1 MTEHKKHIIKKV
13 SDWFEEF
20 PPLTADDNY
29 MFYIRYASIRLK
41 PKQNSVITIEVSQ
54 DMFTR
59 INATYTAYYADL
71 YSLERVTDSERVE
84 LELGI

>member
-29 MFYIRYASIRLK
+29 MFYIRLK